1 MASLFKTEVWDPSQ
15 ITDQSGKTFL
25 ITGSNA
31 GLGFEAA
38 KTISQK
44 NGHVIMATRN
54 PDKANEYVDVRSIRH
69 AGTPC
74 ALEI

>member
-1 MASLFKTEVWDPSQ
+1 MFSTEDWDPSK

-38 KTISQK
+38 KVLAANK
-44 NGHVIMATRN
+44 AHVIMAVRN
-54 PDKANEYVDVRSIRH
+54 PDKALEYGLLQQAHLDLCFVS
-69 AGTPC
+69 
-74 ALEI
+74 